1 MNLAD
6 ARIDQETSE
15 LVIGETIRLP
25 VPTIERI
32 DLADHSL
39 IVGIRPEHLRIAK
52 KETVEAQRIYVNVT
66 NVEVLGNET
75 IFSFM
80 INNAEWLVKW
90 SGQWH
95 IEIGDTV
102 PLELDF
108 ASLCIFSGDTEQ
120 LI

>member
-6 ARIDQETSE
+6 ARIDPESSE

-25 VPTIERI
+25 VPGVERTA
-32 DLADHSL
+32 LANDSL

-52 KETVEAQRIYVNVT
+52 KETEEAQRVNVNVT

-95 IEIGDTV
+95 I
-102 PLELDF
+102 
-108 ASLCIFSGDTEQ
+108 
-120 LI
+120 